1 MGAELKVTR
10 QEDGVV
16 VMTLSNP
23 SARNALSPSMYAAA
37 IEVLDTLGD
46 AAGALVL
53 TGEGQHFCA
62 GGDLRRLQANRAQDP
77 AMQAESVAALASWVE
92 ALRTF
97 KAPVIAAVEG
107 ACAGAG
113 FALALACDMVVA
125 ARDAKFVMA
134 YAKVG
139 LSPDGGAT
147 WLLPRRLPAA
157 LAFEA
162 AALAQPLDVQR
173 LLQCGALN
181 RVVEPGQALPTAL
194 DIAQQLASG
203 PRSAIARIKQLLD
216 SASTQ
221 SLHEH
226 LKTEQELFVRTL
238 FEPDAKEGIQAFL
251 DKRPARFGSKS

>member
-1 MGAELKVTR
+1 MSAELKVTR
-10 QEDGVV
+10 EEDGVV

-23 SARNALSPSMYAAA
+23 TARNALSPDMYAAA

-46 AAGALVL
+46 ETGALVL
-53 TGEGQHFCA
+53 TGEGAHFCA
-62 GGDLRRLQANRAQDP
+62 GGNLHRLLANREQDP
-77 AMQAESVAALASWVE
+77 ALQAQSVAALASWVD

-97 KAPVIAAVEG
+97 KAPIIAAVEG

-113 FALALACDMVVA
+113 FSLALACDMLVA

-162 AALAQPLDVQR
+162 AALAQPMDVQR
-173 LLQCGALN
+173 LAQCGVIN
-181 RVVEPGQALPTAL
+181 RVVEPGQTLAHALEM
-194 DIAQQLASG
+194 AQQLARG
-203 PRSAIARIKQLLD
+203 PRSAIARIKQLLEL
-216 SASTQ
+216 APTQ
-221 SLHEH
+221 SLSQH
-226 LKTEQELFVRTL
+226 LKLEQDMFVRTL

-251 DKRPARFGSKS
+251 EKRPARFGGRT